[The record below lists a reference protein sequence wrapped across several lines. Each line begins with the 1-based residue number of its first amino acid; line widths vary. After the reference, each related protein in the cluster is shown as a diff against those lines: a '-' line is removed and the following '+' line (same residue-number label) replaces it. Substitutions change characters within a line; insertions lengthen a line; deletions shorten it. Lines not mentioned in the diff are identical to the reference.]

1 MSTIS
6 LFEDEDR
13 PVWMMQPYGTY
24 SVSYFFYENAK
35 SFAFRCIDRKERVF
49 TYVLAQ
55 KSQHHAE
62 QINPID
68 LNRGGDQSTNVDHSS
83 GCPRANLVTDRGRVR
98 GCGVKYYRN
107 AKLPNPPCGEHD
119 QR

>member
-6 LFEDEDR
+6 LFEDKDR
-13 PVWMMQPYGTY
+13 PVWMMHPYGIY
-24 SVSYFFYENAK
+24 SVNSFFHENAK

-62 QINPID
+62 QLNPID
-68 LNRGGDQSTNVDHSS
+68 LNCGWDQSTNADHSCR
-83 GCPRANLVTDRGRVR
+83 CPRASLVTDRGRVR
-98 GCGVKYYRN
+98 GCGIKDYRN
-107 AKLPNPPCGEHD
+107 AKLSNPPRREHD
-119 QR
+119 Q